1 MFAPMSDLAL
11 AETPLTDDPLERA
24 RRLVDDR
31 LFEPLT
37 LTGLADAAG
46 LSAYH
51 FTRQF
56 GARFGASPMAY
67 VRARRLASAAER
79 LCAEPS
85 PTLIDLAFD
94 CGFDSQEGFTR
105 AFKRLFGVPPGR
117 YRRAGAPIPHPWR
130 P

>member
-1 MFAPMSDLAL
+1 MTDLAL
-11 AETPLTDDPLERA
+11 ATMPTDDPLERA
-24 RRLVDDR
+24 RRLVEES

-67 VRARRLASAAER
+67 VRARRLVAAADR
-79 LCAEPS
+79 LCGDAS
-85 PTLIDLAFD
+85 PTLIELAFD

-105 AFKRLFGVPPGR
+105 AFKRAFGVPPGR
-117 YRRAGAPIPHPWR
+117 YRRAGARPIPWR
-130 P
+130 PC